1 MFRVKGFAN
10 VFALQGGFTDW
21 LAAKYPTE
29 PK

>member
-1 MFRVKGFAN
+1 MFKVKGFTK
-10 VFALQGGFTDW
+10 VFALQGGFNDW